1 MGIQSSIFNFQKHQ
15 NSLAGFAVFFCLREK
30 KVSVLKNPKKIVIFA
45 LVKSIEMKRQRIYI
59 DTSIVGGFFDK
70 IFEEETK
77 LLFQQLEG
85 KKITFV
91 ISEVLTGE
99 LEKAPEKVRTLL
111 DKYDS
116 DYLEKVPLTDEAR
129 ELADKYVAENV
140 VGKTSYDDCCHIA
153 LATIHRV
160 DVLASWNFKHIV
172 NLVRIRGYNGVNL
185 KNGYATIE
193 IRNPRELIDY
203 GKDI

>member
-1 MGIQSSIFNFQKHQ
+1 
-15 NSLAGFAVFFCLREK
+15 
-30 KVSVLKNPKKIVIFA
+30 
-45 LVKSIEMKRQRIYI
+45 MKRQRIYI
-59 DTSIVGGFFDK
+59 DTSIVGGFFDAN
-70 IFEEETK
+70 FEKETK
-77 LLFQQLEG
+77 LLFQELENE
-85 KKITFV
+85 KVVFV

-99 LEKAPEKVRTLL
+99 LESAPERVKNLLNNYNDESFEHVR
-111 DKYDS
+111 
-116 DYLEKVPLTDEAR
+116 LTDEAR
-129 ELADKYVAENV
+129 QLADRYIAENV
-140 VGKTSYDDCCHIA
+140 VGKTSYNDCCHIA

-185 KNGYATIE
+185 KNGYTPIE